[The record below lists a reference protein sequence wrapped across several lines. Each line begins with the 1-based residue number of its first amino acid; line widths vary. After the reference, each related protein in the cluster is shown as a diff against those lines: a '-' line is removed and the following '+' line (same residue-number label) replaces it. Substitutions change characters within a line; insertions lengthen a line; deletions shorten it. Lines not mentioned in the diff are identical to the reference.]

1 MVQGPSGEAVRS
13 VSVHGCEDQRETKSA
28 LLNKLP
34 KKFPKH
40 SGAHGWLRRCSD
52 WWALPGRPAPLAQG
66 VPMAPSCSCS
76 SPALGSLPWRFGMGT
91 EPAPF
96 QAREWGQHP
105 PHQDPRESNPD
116 ELTWWKEPYHWGPVF
131 MPGMQE
137 GVGGWPGVCTGMPTS
152 EISSHPPQP
161 WSGSSCC

>member
-1 MVQGPSGEAVRS
+1 MSRALQGRRLRS

-34 KKFPKH
+34 KKFPTH
-40 SGAHGWLRRCSD
+40 SGARGWLRRCSD

-76 SPALGSLPWRFGMGT
+76 LSCPWQPSWQFGMGT

-116 ELTWWKEPYHWGPVF
+116 ELTCGRSLTT
-131 MPGMQE
+131 
-137 GVGGWPGVCTGMPTS
+137 GVWRSRQACKKVWVAGQGS
-152 EISSHPPQP
+152 ALHAHLRNLISSPQP
-161 WSGSSCC
+161 WSGK